1 MARAA
6 AGRRPPAEPPA
17 VGQGGAEP
25 PPRRRDGIH
34 GARLLGAVSP
44 QRPPQVWDPHVP
56 NTILR
61 FLLPGFPATAPALA
75 IREAMAGTPRARL
88 RDRPEPVHGARDRVV
103 PPMPRGPHPE
113 LRPRPE
119 PWRGP
124 LGTRGL
130 LPLRRRPGA
139 AQGTSRTRGGRHPPG
154 RSEGEG
160 CGSWVPRR
168 PTPIPAEAGPR
179 PHRSRGMGL
188 LRTALALLP
197 ACPGPGPPRDGGPES
212 PPPGPPGP
220 RPGHAPPPLAAGP

>member
-6 AGRRPPAEPPA
+6 AGRRPPPQHLAI
-17 VGQGGAEP
+17 GWRGADP

-56 NTILR
+56 NTVLR
-61 FLLPGFPATAPALA
+61 FLLPRFPATAPALA

-103 PPMPRGPHPE
+103 PPMSRGPHPE

-124 LGTRGL
+124 LGARGL

-160 CGSWVPRR
+160 CGSGVPRG
-168 PTPIPAEAGPR
+168 PTPIPAEAG
-179 PHRSRGMGL
+179 G
-188 LRTALALLP
+188 
-197 ACPGPGPPRDGGPES
+197 GPP
-212 PPPGPPGP
+212 PPPGGGVLPPARAPSP
-220 RPGHAPPPLAAGP
+220 R